1 MNKKYLTIAILSTL
15 ASSSAYA
22 LGTEASG
29 MNFPFATSLN
39 TSGQGI
45 TNSTEVGNNFQGS
58 ETTINGE
65 NIYIGTNST
74 IIQNSNMNNMN
85 NMNNM
90 HYMNSVYIGSP
101 YGGGTQTTQYNLYL
115 NGDSVATSRDMMNLQ
130 DNFQTSLQQNQSEIN
145 NMQNNLQ
152 MSLQQ
157 NQSMQNDLQTKVTQT
172 AINNSMHDAGLSTN
186 AFSVNANG
194 KISNNNVNNGSQSLT
209 VLNNQT
215 QDTHGFYVDQTVAVM
230 SGGTH
235 STSFTLDDNGATLSN
250 SQTGAP
256 VQLHGVANGT
266 AANDAVNFSQL
277 NTLDQKVD
285 KNATRA
291 FSGIAQ
297 IAAMQAIPAPI
308 AGKNY
313 SIGMGGGFYAGQQ
326 AMAFGGKAN
335 VGEHLNVSASV
346 ANGFGSN
353 KDMAASVGAG
363 FSW

>member
-1 MNKKYLTIAILSTL
+1 MNKKTLTIAILS
-15 ASSSAYA
+15 AFVSSSAYA
-22 LGTEASG
+22 SNAVDSS
-29 MNFPFATSLN
+29 NSDATSLN
-39 TSGQGI
+39 VNTQI
-45 TNSTEVGNNFQGS
+45 PATEVGNIGTGS
-58 ETTINGE
+58 STTINGE
-65 NIYIGTNST
+65 NIYIGTTANQ
-74 IIQNSNMNNMN
+74 IQSSNFTSYSANN
-85 NMNNM
+85 
-90 HYMNSVYIGSP
+90 VFIGSP
-101 YGGGTQTTQYNLYL
+101 NNNINSEYNLYL
-115 NGDSVATSRDMMNLQ
+115 NGYRVATERQLMYIQQ
-130 DNFQTSLQQNQSEIN
+130 DIQQNQS
-145 NMQNNLQ
+145 NMN
-152 MSLQQ
+152 
-157 NQSMQNDLQTKVTQT
+157 SMQTDLNNKVTQT
-172 AINNSMHDAGLSTN
+172 AINNSMQNAGLSTSQL
-186 AFSVNANG
+186 SVDANG
-194 KISNNNVNNGSQSLT
+194 KITTHNPQNGSQSLT
-209 VLNNQT
+209 VTNNQNN
-215 QDTHGFYVDQTVAVM
+215 THGFYVDQNVAVM
-230 SGGTH
+230 SGGTQ

-250 SQTGAP
+250 SATGAP
-256 VQLHGVANGT
+256 VQLHGIANGT

-277 NTLDQKVD
+277 NTLEQKVD